1 MAAMSVAFMRPSYT
15 AGFRLRKQ
23 AEAGYKRRESDC
35 NRIHA
40 IGKARFEGCKV
51 GLRCVVLA
59 LLDAGADVDAKD
71 NSGRTV
77 MYPRRF
83 GDSER
88 LRPEMKAICRM
99 FREAGVKE

>member
-1 MAAMSVAFMRPSYT
+1 MRPSYT

-23 AEAGYKRRESDC
+23 AEPGYKRRESDC

-59 LLDAGADVDAKD
+59 LLYHLRDGFRLFTFHACGFKGAG
-71 NSGRTV
+71 SL
-77 MYPRRF
+77 
-83 GDSER
+83 E
-88 LRPEMKAICRM
+88 
-99 FREAGVKE
+99 GVELGGCYARKV